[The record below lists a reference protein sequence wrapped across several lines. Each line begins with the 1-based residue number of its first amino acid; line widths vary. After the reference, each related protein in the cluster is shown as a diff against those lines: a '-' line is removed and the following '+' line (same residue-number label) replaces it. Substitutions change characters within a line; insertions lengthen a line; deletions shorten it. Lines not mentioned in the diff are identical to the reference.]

1 MPRIIRH
8 IRRDI
13 ILAAILASLAV
24 PAMAEVE
31 CSTPM
36 DEWKPIAALRAEAV
50 KLGWTVEKIRADDG
64 CYHVKA
70 TDSAGKPIEG
80 VFDPQSL
87 KLLGRSDEDDEK
99 SGDRDKPK
107 SGGSN

>member
-1 MPRIIRH
+1 MRRII
-8 IRRDI
+8 RDI
-13 ILAAILASLAV
+13 ILAVSLTCLAV
-24 PAMAEVE
+24 VPAWAEIE

-36 DEWKPIAALRAEAV
+36 DDWKPIDALRAEAV
-50 KLGWTVEKIRADDG
+50 KLGWTVERIRADDG

-87 KLLGRSDEDDEK
+87 KLLGRSDEDHEEN
-99 SGDRDKPK
+99 GDNDTPK
-107 SGGSN
+107 SGSSN

>member
-1 MPRIIRH
+1 M
-8 IRRDI
+8 RRI
-13 ILAAILASLAV
+13 ILAATLACLAV
-24 PAMAEVE
+24 PGLVGPALAEIE

-36 DEWKPIAALRAEAV
+36 DDWKPIAALRVEAV

-70 TDSAGKPIEG
+70 TDQDGKPVEG

-87 KLLGRSDEDDEK
+87 KLLGRPDEGQEGKADH
-99 SGDRDKPK
+99 DKPNT
-107 SGGSN
+107 GSLN